1 MIKVNLVPAEL
12 LSKARQRQQAVQA
25 GVGGGLLLV
34 IIVIMSI
41 VHWFRLYSL
50 QSTLAYNESEFARLE
65 TIVKKVEELDKT
77 ANALRARL
85 GVINDLLKGRPSYP
99 IFMSDFTRAV
109 PSGVTIRSMATTGGA
124 SAPIKLSMAAESR
137 SSQDI
142 ALWIKNMEATGKFS
156 TPELGS
162 VSVTEAGTHNF
173 TVTTTYTPK
182 L

>member
-1 MIKVNLVPAEL
+1 MIKVNLVPNEL
-12 LSKARQRQQAVQA
+12 LAKARQRQQAVQA
-25 GVGGGLLLV
+25 AVSGSFLLV
-34 IIVIMSI
+34 VIIIMSV
-41 VHWFRLYSL
+41 VHWFRLYNL

-109 PSGVTIRSMATTGGA
+109 PMGVTIRSMVTQGGA
-124 SAPIKLSMAAESR
+124 SAPIKLTMSAESR
-137 SSQDI
+137 NSQDI

-156 TPELGS
+156 TPELGA
-162 VSVTEAGTHNF
+162 VAVTDAGVHSF
-173 TVTTTYTPK
+173 TVTTVYTPK

>member
-1 MIKVNLVPAEL
+1 MIKVNLVPSEL
-12 LSKARQRQQAVQA
+12 LSRARQRQQAIQA
-25 GVGGGLLLV
+25 AVAGGCLLLV
-34 IIVIMSI
+34 ILVMS
-41 VHWFRLYSL
+41 VAHWFRLYSL
-50 QSTLAYNESEFARLE
+50 QSTLSYNESEFARLE

-109 PSGVTIRSMATTGGA
+109 PAGVTLRSMTTQGGA
-124 SAPIKLSMAAESR
+124 SAPIKLVMSAESR

-142 ALWIKNMEATGKFS
+142 AAWIKNMEVTGKFS
-156 TPELGS
+156 TPELGAVA
-162 VSVTEAGTHNF
+162 VSDAGVHSF